1 MKHNQKLKKY
11 LKVIDEI
18 EKTRTKNNINWMDII
33 RLSMK
38 KSPDETM
45 KIMKKIDT
53 EDSKISKLFKK
64 LS

>member
-64 LS
+64 LF